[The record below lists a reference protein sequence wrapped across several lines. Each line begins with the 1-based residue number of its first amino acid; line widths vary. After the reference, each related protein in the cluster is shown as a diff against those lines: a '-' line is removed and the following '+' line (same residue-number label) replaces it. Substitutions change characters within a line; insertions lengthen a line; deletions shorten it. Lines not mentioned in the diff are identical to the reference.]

1 MKYCCYCSAELIYDI
16 PDDDNRYRYICRRCD
31 IVHYQNPKI
40 VAGCIPVWEDSI
52 LLCKRAIEPRL
63 GYWTLPAGFME
74 LGESSLE
81 AGIRETLEEA
91 NARVEVEDLFAVFN
105 LPHVDQVYMMFR
117 SRLLDL
123 DFSPGIESLEVKL
136 FSEDEIPWGE
146 LAFRTIT
153 ETLNCYFN
161 DSRSGDFQLHTGDVI
176 KNEGTYEFLA
186 TLDLRNK
193 TKAGA

>member
-16 PDDDNRYRYICRRCD
+16 PSDDNRYRYICQQCD

-40 VAGCIPVWEDSI
+40 VAGCLPVWEDKI
-52 LLCKRAIEPRL
+52 LLCKRAIEPRF

-105 LPHVDQVYMMFR
+105 LPHVDQVYMMYR
-117 SRLLDL
+117 SRLTDL
-123 DFSPGIESLEVKL
+123 DFSPGAESLEVQL
-136 FSEDEIPWGE
+136 YNEEDIPWDE
-146 LAFRTIT
+146 LAFTTIR
-153 ETLNCYFN
+153 ETLKFYF
-161 DSRSGDFQLHTGDVI
+161 DDKSRGKFQLHTGDVI
-176 KNEGTYEFLA
+176 KKEGSYNFIA
-186 TLDLRNK
+186 TLV
-193 TKAGA
+193 

>member
-16 PDDDNRYRYICRRCD
+16 PDDDNRHRYICQRCD
-31 IVHYQNPKI
+31 IIHYQNPKI
-40 VAGCIPVWEDSI
+40 VAGCIPVWEDQI

-123 DFSPGIESLEVKL
+123 EFSPGIESLEVKL
-136 FSEDEIPWGE
+136 FTEDEIPWDK

-153 ETLNCYFN
+153 ETLRCYFK
-161 DSRSGDFQLHTGDVI
+161 DKKQGQFHIHTGDVI
-176 KNEGTYEFLA
+176 KNESTYDFIA
-186 TLDLRNK
+186 TLV
-193 TKAGA
+193 

>member
-1 MKYCCYCSAELIYDI
+1 MHSSLG
-16 PDDDNRYRYICRRCD
+16 RY
-31 IVHYQNPKI
+31 K
-40 VAGCIPVWEDSI
+40 I

-123 DFSPGIESLEVKL
+123 EFSPGIESLEVKL
-136 FSEDEIPWGE
+136 FTEDEIPWDK

-153 ETLNCYFN
+153 ETLRCYFK
-161 DSRSGDFQLHTGDVI
+161 DRTQGKFQIHTGDVI
-176 KNEGTYEFLA
+176 KNESTYDFIA
-186 TLDLRNK
+186 TLV
-193 TKAGA
+193 